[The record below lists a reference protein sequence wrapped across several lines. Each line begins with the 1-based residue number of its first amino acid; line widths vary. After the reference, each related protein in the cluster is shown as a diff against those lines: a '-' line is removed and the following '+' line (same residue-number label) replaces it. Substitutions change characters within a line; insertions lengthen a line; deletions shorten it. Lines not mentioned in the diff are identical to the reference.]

1 MSSKTLG
8 SRLWALGVAL
18 LLLAPG
24 IGSAQINMPDPSL
37 IHGRAL
43 PAPELPAGT
52 VTVRVV
58 REAIGNNIVGQEV
71 RLTVAGSARTAQ
83 TDAEGRAEFPGLPS
97 GAEVRAETTVN
108 GEQLVSEPLTVP
120 GSGGVRVILVAG
132 IKEAATRAQQQAA
145 ADAAAPPVKGVVAL
159 GPNSRVAIEFQDD
172 ALQMFY
178 ILDIVNSARA
188 RVDIGGPLILDL
200 PQGAAGA
207 TVLEGSSPSATV
219 SGDRLTVTGP
229 FAAGATSVQVAF
241 RLAHTGPNLEVQQ
254 TWPVAL
260 EQLTVAAEKVGAL
273 SIASA
278 QFSTVGEIKTSD
290 GTPFLLASGAAMP
303 AGSTLTIQ
311 ISNLPAHSQMPRQI
325 ALALVAAILG
335 VGAWLAFAARSGGT
349 PRTRLVGR
357 RDELLSELAAIERR
371 LRRGESSTRD
381 VTRRPGLLAELEE
394 IYGELDEAH
403 PGPRGGGED
412 VAA

>member
-1 MSSKTLG
+1 
-8 SRLWALGVAL
+8 
-18 LLLAPG
+18 
-24 IGSAQINMPDPSL
+24 
-37 IHGRAL
+37 
-43 PAPELPAGT
+43 

-58 REAIGNNIVGQEV
+58 RVAIGNNIVGQEV
-71 RLTVAGSARTAQ
+71 RLTVAGSARTAH

-108 GEQLVSEPLTVP
+108 GEPLVSETLTVP

-132 IKEAATRAQQQAA
+132 MKEAATRAQQQAA
-145 ADAAAPPVKGVVAL
+145 AEAAAPPVKGVVTL

-178 ILDIVNSARA
+178 ILDIVNNARA

-200 PQGAAGA
+200 PEGAGGA
-207 TVLEGSSPSATV
+207 TILQGSSPTATV

-241 RLAHTGPNLEVQQ
+241 RLAHTGPDLEVEQ

-273 SIASA
+273 SIASP

-303 AGSTLTIQ
+303 AGSTLTIR
-311 ISNLPAHSQMPRQI
+311 ISNLPSHSQVPRQV
-325 ALALVAAILG
+325 ALALAATILG
-335 VGAWLAFAARSGGT
+335 LGAWLAFTARSSARP
-349 PRTRLVGR
+349 PRTRLIGR

-371 LRRGESSTRD
+371 LRRGESSARD
-381 VTRRPGLLAELEE
+381 VTRRPALLAELEE
-394 IYGELDEAH
+394 IYGELDEAQ

>member
-43 PAPELPAGT
+43 PAPGLPAGT
-52 VTVRVV
+52 VTVRVG

-132 IKEAATRAQQQAA
+132 IRKAATRAQQQAA

-200 PQGAAGA
+200 PEGAGGA

-303 AGSTLTIQ
+303 AGSTLTID
-311 ISNLPAHSQMPRQI
+311 ISNPPAHRQMPRQI

-371 LRRGESSTRD
+371 LRRGESSTLCHTTAR
-381 VTRRPGLLAELEE
+381 TPGRA
-394 IYGELDEAH
+394 
-403 PGPRGGGED
+403 RGD
-412 VAA
+412 

>member
-97 GAEVRAETTVN
+97 GAEARAETTVN

-120 GSGGVRVILVAG
+120 GSGGIRVILVAG

-200 PQGAAGA
+200 PEGAGGA
-207 TVLEGSSPSATV
+207 TGTR
-219 SGDRLTVTGP
+219 RLI
-229 FAAGATSVQVAF
+229 A
-241 RLAHTGPNLEVQQ
+241 
-254 TWPVAL
+254 
-260 EQLTVAAEKVGAL
+260 VGHGQRR
-273 SIASA
+273 S
-278 QFSTVGEIKTSD
+278 SD
-290 GTPFLLASGAAMP
+290 GHGA
-303 AGSTLTIQ
+303 
-311 ISNLPAHSQMPRQI
+311 
-325 ALALVAAILG
+325 VC
-335 VGAWLAFAARSGGT
+335 
-349 PRTRLVGR
+349 
-357 RDELLSELAAIERR
+357 
-371 LRRGESSTRD
+371 RRGNVRAG
-381 VTRRPGLLAELEE
+381 GL
-394 IYGELDEAH
+394 
-403 PGPRGGGED
+403 
-412 VAA
+412 